1 MTLPDI
7 GGLVG
12 VTLMLVAYALGQLG
26 RMRIDSLPA
35 LLMNL
40 GGAVLVMISLWFKF
54 NLSAFLM
61 EAAWALVALFGL
73 AKLLIRRKADRRSL
87 RQDGP

>member
-7 GGLVG
+7 GGVIG
-12 VTLMLVAYALGQLG
+12 VMMMLIAYALGQFG
-26 RMRIDSLPA
+26 RLRIDSAPA
-35 LLMNL
+35 LLVNL
-40 GGAVLVMISLWFKF
+40 AGAVLVLLSLLYKF

-73 AKLLIRRKADRRSL
+73 ARLAFKRKN
-87 RQDGP
+87 

>member
-12 VTLMLVAYALGQLG
+12 VTLMLAAYALGQLG
-26 RMRIDSLPA
+26 RLRIDSLKA

-40 GGAVLVMISLWFKF
+40 GGAILVMVSLLYKF

-61 EAAWALVALFGL
+61 EAAWAVVALLGL
-73 AKLLIRRKADRRSL
+73 ARLALKKR
-87 RQDGP
+87 G

>member
-1 MTLPDI
+1 MTLPDL
-7 GGLVG
+7 GGLIG

-26 RMRIDSLPA
+26 RLRIDTAPA

-40 GGAVLVMISLWFKF
+40 GGAVLVMVSLLYKF

-73 AKLLIRRKADRRSL
+73 ARLALKKRS
-87 RQDGP
+87 

>member
-1 MTLPDI
+1 MTLPDL

-26 RMRIDSLPA
+26 RLRIDTAPA

-40 GGAVLVMISLWFKF
+40 AGAGLVMMSLLYRF
-54 NLSAFLM
+54 NLAAFLM
-61 EAAWALVALFGL
+61 EAAWAVVALFGL
-73 AKLLIRRKADRRSL
+73 AKLVLKKRS
-87 RQDGP
+87 

>member
-1 MTLPDI
+1 MTLPDL
-7 GGLVG
+7 GGLIG
-12 VTLMLVAYALGQLG
+12 VALMLAAYALGQLG
-26 RMRIDSLPA
+26 RLRIDTAPA

-40 GGAVLVMISLWFKF
+40 GGAVLVMVSLLYKF

-73 AKLLIRRKADRRSL
+73 ARLGLKKRD
-87 RQDGP
+87 